1 MYYDA
6 IPSTTSV
13 NLSLGLSSSFS
24 GSSEATSFVPTLM
37 GASFAFGVSGSG
49 ADEPIAPYARA
60 FGNPEASAYSLSLE
74 QPASD
79 QFFEEPFSLS
89 VDIPP
94 PAELTDF
101 SSLNIPFE
109 VGAFAD
115 PQTESLPGELLLDLS
130 GVIDAAQVVDPA
142 MLGGL
147 EALAI
152 PVVADVSD
160 SWLDLGGVE
169 AFVSPTYSAQLVD
182 ESQGL
187 LGNVDLPTTISSLD
201 PINFPEL
208 GAGLAGAYGL
218 GQDPFA
224 TGSLGSI
231 DALVPLQFDPI
242 DNIDARGFNPLQVN
256 FGIADA
262 SFPAGGPSPLP
273 GGADSIAYPFSLD
286 QSINSQNNNP
296 SSPA

>member
-1 MYYDA
+1 MYYEA
-6 IPSTTSV
+6 IPSSTSV
-13 NLSLGLSSSFS
+13 NLSLSLSNPFS
-24 GSSEATSFVPTLM
+24 GSSEAPSFVPTLM

-49 ADEPIAPYARA
+49 ADEPITPYAQA

-115 PQTESLPGELLLDLS
+115 PQSETLPGDLFLDLS

-147 EALAI
+147 EALAV
-152 PVVADVSD
+152 PMVADVSD

-169 AFVSPTYSAQLVD
+169 LFASPTYSSQPVQ

-187 LGNVDLPTTISSLD
+187 FGNVDLASAISSVD

-208 GAGLAGAYGL
+208 GAGLGLAGAYGL
-218 GQDPFA
+218 GQDPLGSA
-224 TGSLGSI
+224 SLGGI
-231 DALVPLQFDPI
+231 DALVPLQFDSI
-242 DNIDARGFNPLQVN
+242 DNIDSRGFNPLQVN

-262 SFPAGGPSPLP
+262 PFAVGAPSPLP
-273 GGADSIAYPFSLD
+273 GTAETIPYPFNLN
-286 QSINSQNNNP
+286 QPTNTQN
-296 SSPA
+296 

>member
-13 NLSLGLSSSFS
+13 NLSLGLSNSFS

-115 PQTESLPGELLLDLS
+115 PQTDSLPGELLLDLS

-187 LGNVDLPTTISSLD
+187 FGNVDLPTTISSLD

-208 GAGLAGAYGL
+208 GAGGAYGL

-224 TGSLGSI
+224 PGSLGAI

-256 FGIADA
+256 FGIADV
-262 SFPAGGPSPLP
+262 SFAAGGLSPLP
-273 GGADSIAYPFSLD
+273 GGSDSVAYPFSLD
-286 QSINSQNNNP
+286 QSINSQSNNP

>member
-1 MYYDA
+1 M
-6 IPSTTSV
+6 
-13 NLSLGLSSSFS
+13 
-24 GSSEATSFVPTLM
+24 PTLM

-60 FGNPEASAYSLSLE
+60 FGNSEASAYSLSLE

-187 LGNVDLPTTISSLD
+187 FGNVDLPTTISSLD

-208 GAGLAGAYGL
+208 GAGGAYGL

-224 TGSLGSI
+224 PGSLGAI
-231 DALVPLQFDPI
+231 DALVPLQFDSI
-242 DNIDARGFNPLQVN
+242 DNIDARGFNPLQVD
-256 FGIADA
+256 FGIADV
-262 SFPAGGPSPLP
+262 SFAAGGLSHLP
-273 GGADSIAYPFSLD
+273 GGSDSVAYPFSLD
-286 QSINSQNNNP
+286 QSINSQSNNL

>member
-142 MLGGL
+142 MLVGL

-169 AFVSPTYSAQLVD
+169 AFASPSYSAQLVD
-182 ESQGL
+182 ESEGL
-187 LGNVDLPTTISSLD
+187 FGNVDLPTTISSLD
-201 PINFPEL
+201 PTNFPEL
-208 GAGLAGAYGL
+208 GAGGAYRL

-224 TGSLGSI
+224 PGSLGAI
-231 DALVPLQFDPI
+231 DALVPLQFDSI

-256 FGIADA
+256 FGIADV
-262 SFPAGGPSPLP
+262 SFAAGGLSPLP
-273 GGADSIAYPFSLD
+273 GGADTVAYPFSLD
-286 QSINSQNNNP
+286 QSINSQSNNP

>member
-1 MYYDA
+1 MYYFA
-6 IPSTTSV
+6 VPGTTNV
-13 NLSLGLSSSFS
+13 NISLSNSFS
-24 GSSEATSFVPTLM
+24 GSSEAPSFVPALM
-37 GASFAFGVSGSG
+37 GDSFSFGVSGLKT
-49 ADEPIAPYARA
+49 DELIAPYAQA
-60 FGNPEASAYSLSLE
+60 FGNPEASAYNLLKE
-74 QPASD
+74 QPASN
-79 QFFEEPFSLS
+79 QFSEEPFSLS
-89 VDIPP
+89 VEIPS

-109 VGAFAD
+109 VGSFVELQ
-115 PQTESLPGELLLDLS
+115 PETLPGELLLDLS
-130 GVIDAAQVVDPA
+130 GVISTQAVDPA

-182 ESQGL
+182 VSQGL
-187 LGNVDLPTTISSLD
+187 FGNVDLPTTISSLD

-218 GQDPFA
+218 DQDPFA

-262 SFPAGGPSPLP
+262 SFSAGAPSPLP
-273 GGADSIAYPFSLD
+273 GTAETIPYPFNLD
-286 QSINSQNNNP
+286 QPINSQN
-296 SSPA
+296 

>member
-187 LGNVDLPTTISSLD
+187 FGNVDLPTTISSLD

-208 GAGLAGAYGL
+208 GAGGAYGL

-224 TGSLGSI
+224 PGSLGAI
-231 DALVPLQFDPI
+231 DALVPLQFDSI

-256 FGIADA
+256 FGIADV
-262 SFPAGGPSPLP
+262 SFAAGGPSPLP
-273 GGADSIAYPFSLD
+273 GGADTVAYPFSLD
-286 QSINSQNNNP
+286 QSINSQSNNP